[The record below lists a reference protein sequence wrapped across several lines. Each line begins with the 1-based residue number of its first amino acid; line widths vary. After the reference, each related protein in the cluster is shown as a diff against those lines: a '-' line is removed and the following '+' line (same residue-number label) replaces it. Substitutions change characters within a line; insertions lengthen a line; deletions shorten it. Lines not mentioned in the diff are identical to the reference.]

1 FPRRVWKLLRVA
13 KEAAHAAPHYPLP
26 NAGQTRRT
34 PVRHRP
40 VRPLVPRPEAGGTG
54 FVRADLSSNV
64 NDPDEFM
71 ASACFADRTT
81 YDNNSNDPRQ
91 NAWYEE
97 LRSHLVADPEWFDG
111 TLERQRIG

>member
-1 FPRRVWKLLRVA
+1 M
-13 KEAAHAAPHYPLP
+13 APHITHFRMRAKPGERQRVIDLFD
-26 NAGQTRRT
+26 RWFRD
-34 PVRHRP
+34 R
-40 VRPLVPRPEAGGTG
+40 RPEVRG
-54 FVRADLSSNV
+54 FVRGDLSSNV

-71 ASACFADRTT
+71 ASACFADRKT
-81 YDNNSNDPRQ
+81 YDSNSDDPKQ